1 MDSSFMLT
9 LNSFCI
15 YHINM
20 FNYTLTLKKEKINHQ
35 DEWSTVGL
43 WGEGGGSDHHH
54 RSFQGED
61 FVIPVM
67 PEHHFLVN
75 YVAQVL
81 AVEVAVAAL
90 LVPPGPSPFP
100 STVITPLIIVPVF
113 CSEEHSVIRT

>member
-81 AVEVAVAAL
+81 AVEVCSGLHCLYHQAPL
-90 LVPPGPSPFP
+90 LSQAQL
-100 STVITPLIIVPVF
+100 SL
-113 CSEEHSVIRT
+113 R